1 MTMTASASAQLRQME
16 HPQLQ
21 EHQVW
26 YSDQQHLLIV
36 DGVVIPCTPS
46 EYDVLLILLRATGEP
61 VPFARLLYRDTQ
73 QALPLGSRHRLTQR
87 VSRLRARIWPF
98 GLDILCLTGYGYL
111 LFQRPHLQAASD
123 T

>member
-21 EHQVW
+21 GHQVW

-61 VPFARLLYRDTQ
+61 VPLRTYCIETR
-73 QALPLGSRHRLTQR
+73 SRRFR
-87 VSRLRARIWPF
+87 WE
-98 GLDILCLTGYGYL
+98 
-111 LFQRPHLQAASD
+111 AAIASPSA
-123 T
+123 